1 LGDLSDKSNPRVR
14 GSRFKESDYL
24 PALSAQEWEAGG
36 REIFG
41 AIRNRRRNE
50 IKKWTGLDLFQ
61 LVLTISSR
69 MALVIA
75 VLFVL
80 YMILR
85 IFFID

>member
-24 PALSAQEWEAGG
+24 PALSAQEWEAG
-36 REIFG
+36 
-41 AIRNRRRNE
+41 
-50 IKKWTGLDLFQ
+50 TGLDLFQ